1 MPHDVSL
8 TIDEPFESHVDS
20 AWLLSLAQHFLEL
33 LPSPGNLDILVTGD
47 DVISELNA
55 EYLGEE
61 GTTDVLSFPARDYD
75 AEEDDFVWP
84 ANMVAPLGEVVLCG
98 PQAERQALAL
108 GHGVKAELAHL
119 LVHGVLHLLGYDH
132 VEPEEEREMRGL
144 EDAYLAQLMPDAPT
158 PVHGHEH

>member
-20 AWLLSLAQHFLEL
+20 AWLLSLAQRLLEL

-47 DVISELNA
+47 EVVAELNA
-55 EYLGEE
+55 EYLDEE
-61 GTTDVLSFPARDYD
+61 GTTDVLSFPAQDYD

-84 ANMVAPLGEVVLCG
+84 EGVAAPLGEVVLCV
-98 PQAERQALAL
+98 PQAERQAAAL
-108 GHGVKAELAHL
+108 GHSLQAEVGHL

-132 VEPEEEREMRGL
+132 LEPDEEREMRAL
-144 EDAYLAQLMPDAPT
+144 EDEYLARLLPDSH
-158 PVHGHEH
+158 PVHG